1 MSKKY
6 LNVDV
11 NVNCFWKYGNC
22 LIASKSKNNC
32 LKDLIKIGKY
42 YFESYGSNFKS
53 WKSFW
58 EVLLLRLKGKIKKY

>member
-1 MSKKY
+1 
-6 LNVDV
+6 VFV
-11 NVNCFWKYGNC
+11 NGNCFWKYRNC
-22 LIASKSKNNC
+22 LIISKENC
-32 LKDLIKIGKY
+32 LKDKDLIKIGKY